1 MMVLNTIDWVIICFY
16 LVITLI
22 IGLWFKRRASKGM
35 SDYFLGGRKL
45 PWLIAG
51 LSMVATTFAADTPL
65 AVTELIRQNGISG
78 NWLWWNFIIGGM
90 ITTFFF
96 ARLWRRANVLTEL
109 EFIELRYSGKEA
121 AVLRGIKSVYMGLL
135 INILFIGWVN
145 LALVSILEVF
155 FDIPSSH
162 MMWYV
167 ATAMILSASYATL
180 SGLLGVA
187 YADAFQFVLSLIGAV
202 LLAIIV
208 VNSDQIGGIAGLKA
222 NLPTGSLNFFPE
234 FNTAGSGGITS
245 TLSVSFAMLFA
256 YLGVQWWASIYPG
269 AEPGGGGFIAQRMM
283 STRSESDSFKATMF
297 FQIAH
302 YTIRPWPWIVVG
314 LATIVLYPNL
324 AEGEARLGY
333 VLAIKDFA
341 PAGIKG
347 LLLVSLLAAYM
358 STISTV
364 LNLSSSYL
372 VNDLY
377 KRFLVKSGGFGS
389 EESANLHFVKVGR
402 IVTLLIVAV
411 SLYATTLF
419 TSISEVW
426 LIVLEGTAG
435 LGLVMMLRWF
445 WWRINAWSEIT
456 ATIVP
461 IITFSLLK
469 FNWDVTFPYSLFI
482 TVSITTISWLIVTFL
497 TRPTD
502 EVTLDNFCRVVRPEF
517 GWKSIYSRLEIA
529 PVRLV
534 TSQLLFQLVFAII
547 LTYSILFLVG
557 KIIFQEFSS
566 ATLWFAIGLVS
577 FFGLYFSMKKSK

>member
-1 MMVLNTIDWVIICFY
+1 MVLNIFDWTIICFY
-16 LVITLI
+16 LVITLT
-22 IGLWFKRRASKGM
+22 IGLWFKKRAGKGLT
-35 SDYFLGGRKL
+35 DYFLAGRRL
-45 PWLIAG
+45 PWFIAG
-51 LSMVATTFAADTPL
+51 LSMVATTFAADTTL
-65 AVTELIRQNGISG
+65 AITEIIKKNGISG

-109 EFIELRYSGKEA
+109 EFIELRYSGKGA
-121 AVLRGIKSVYMGLL
+121 AILRGFKSLYMGLL
-135 INILFIGWVN
+135 INTLFIGWVN
-145 LALVSILEVF
+145 LALVSILNVF
-155 FDIPSSH
+155 FDIPAAQ
-162 MMWYV
+162 MMWYI
-167 ATAMILSASYATL
+167 AAAMIVSASYATI

-187 YADAFQFVLSLIGAV
+187 YADTFQFILSMIGAIA
-202 LLAIIV
+202 LAILV
-208 VNSDQIGGIAGLKA
+208 VNSDQIGGISGLKE
-222 NLPTGSLNFFPE
+222 NLPPGSLNFFPD
-234 FNTAGSGGITS
+234 FNAGDGISITS

-283 STRSESDSFKATMF
+283 STRSEADSFKATML
-297 FQIAH
+297 FQIMH

-314 LATIVLYPNL
+314 LSAIVLYPNL
-324 AEGEARLGY
+324 SEGEARLGY

-341 PAGIKG
+341 PEGIKG

-377 KRFLVKSGGFGS
+377 KRFFVRPDQFKSD
-389 EESANLHFVKVGR
+389 EIANRHFVKAGR
-402 IVTLLIVAV
+402 IVTLLVMVI
-411 SLYATTLF
+411 SLYTTTLF

-426 LIVLEGTAG
+426 MIVLEGTAG

-461 IITFSLLK
+461 IITFILVK
-469 FNWDVTFPYSLFI
+469 FVWDITFPNSLFF
-482 TVSITTISWLIVTFL
+482 TVSVTTITWLIVTFL

-502 EVTLDNFCRVVRPEF
+502 EIILNNFCTSVKPEF
-517 GWKSIYSRLEIA
+517 GWKTFYNKLNIVPEKSNTTY
-529 PVRLV
+529 
-534 TSQLLFQLVFAII
+534 LFLQLVFAIVF
-547 LTYSILFLVG
+547 TYSILFVIG
-557 KIIFQEFSS
+557 KIIFQE
-566 ATLWFAIGLVS
+566 LIGTIIWLVVALVS
-577 FFGLYFSMKKSK
+577 FVGLYYSWKKST